1 MKKILRV
8 LLILIVVVT
17 IITTCAFVYFNSKFP
32 ADIPVENI
40 KVELT
45 PERIQR
51 GMYLANN
58 VSMCTDCHSERD
70 WNYFSGP
77 VKEETIGSGGEMFN
91 EPIANVPGTIYSKN
105 ITPAGI
111 SDYSDGELLRV
122 ITTGIDKNGSA
133 LFPLMPYMH
142 YRKMA
147 REDIYSIIAYLR
159 TLKPIANKIPER
171 SLNFPMNFIVN
182 TIPMTADLLDAIPSK
197 GDTLEYGKY
206 MANAAACIACH
217 TQLDKGKFVPGM
229 EFAGGF
235 RFQFPNGD
243 QVFTANITPDVETG
257 IGALTK
263 EGFIARFKSFAGQN
277 SRIPVKEHEKN
288 TVMPWT
294 RLGGMTEEDLGAIY
308 TYLRTVTPVKNKV
321 VTFRPRAML

>member
-1 MKKILRV
+1 MFV
-8 LLILIVVVT
+8 VVIVV
-17 IITTCAFVYFNSKFP
+17 IAGCALIYFNSKFP

-51 GMYLANN
+51 GTYLVNN
-58 VSMCTDCHSERD
+58 VSLCTDCHSERD

-77 VKEETIGSGGEMFN
+77 VKEEALGKGGEMFN
-91 EPIANVPGTIYSKN
+91 EFIANVPGTIYAKN

-111 SDYSDGELLRV
+111 ADYSDGELLRV
-122 ITTGIDKNGSA
+122 ITTGLNKKGDA
-133 LFPLMPYMH
+133 LFPLMPYSH
-142 YRKMA
+142 YRQMA

-159 TLKPIANKIPER
+159 TLKPIANEVPER
-171 SLNFPMNFIVN
+171 SLNFPMNLIVK
-182 TIPMTADLLDAIPSK
+182 TIPSPAALIDAIPSK

-206 MANAAACIACH
+206 MTTAAACDGCH
-217 TQLDKGKFVPGM
+217 SQREKGEVIKGM

-243 QVFTANITPDVETG
+243 QIFTANITPDVETG

-263 EGFIARFKSFAGQN
+263 EAFIAKFKSFSDAN
-277 SRIPVKEHEKN
+277 PRIPTREHEKN

-294 RLGGMTEEDLGAIY
+294 RLSGMTEEDLGAIY
-308 TYLRTVTPVKNKV
+308 TYLRTLAPVNNKV
-321 VTFRPRAML
+321 VTFRPRASL